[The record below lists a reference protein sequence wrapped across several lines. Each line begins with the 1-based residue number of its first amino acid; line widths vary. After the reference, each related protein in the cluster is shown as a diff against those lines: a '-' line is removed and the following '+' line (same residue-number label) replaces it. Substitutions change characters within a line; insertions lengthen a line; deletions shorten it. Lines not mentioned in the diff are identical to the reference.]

1 MFAGFSHNSHSYKN
15 KIEPFFY
22 IYFVSLSLRIHI
34 LQTQVNRYVV
44 FLCIL
49 CIVNSYILS
58 MLTLTLSAI
67 FALYKCMLLFIITMF
82 QFDVVVF
89 CFFRLERVFLCNIF
103 EERKKSNFVALTF
116 HRREPKKE
124 KKKHRKRD
132 NAFAIPNRCFC
143 FRNFFDG

>member
-1 MFAGFSHNSHSYKN
+1 
-15 KIEPFFY
+15 
-22 IYFVSLSLRIHI
+22 
-34 LQTQVNRYVV
+34 
-44 FLCIL
+44 
-49 CIVNSYILS
+49 

-132 NAFAIPNRCFC
+132 NAFKFQIDVFVSETFLMDRESFCLLCYFVVAIETWSACC
-143 FRNFFDG
+143 HDM